1 MELKF
6 CLVREMVVEVW
17 HEDRFFME
25 GYRGKI
31 WEYLRWLVYEKGDES
46 LWG

>member
-1 MELKF
+1 
-6 CLVREMVVEVW
+6 MVVEVW

-25 GYRGKI
+25 EGYRGKI
-31 WEYLRWLVYEKGDES
+31 REYLGWLVYEKGDES